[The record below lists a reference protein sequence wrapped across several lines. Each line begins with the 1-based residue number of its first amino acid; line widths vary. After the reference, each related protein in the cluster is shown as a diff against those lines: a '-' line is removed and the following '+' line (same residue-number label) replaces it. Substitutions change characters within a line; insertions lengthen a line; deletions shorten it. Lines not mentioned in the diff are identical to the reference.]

1 MSNNSLLLPPQKV
14 TAGTTDPRG
23 AANLK
28 AEQQVQT
35 TMKLTGKSGGRRR
48 HSKKSGGAG
57 TIPVAPLA
65 GAAVTP
71 QASAANLQIQQLH
84 ANAAAQSEY
93 DNMAKKGGSWPK
105 WSCLSGGLKRSS
117 KRSSKRTSKRT
128 KRTKRT
134 NKSRKR
140 RH

>member
-48 HSKKSGGAG
+48 HSKKSGGATG
-57 TIPVAPLA
+57 TIQVAPLA

-71 QASAANLQIQQLH
+71 EANAANLQIQQLH
-84 ANAAAQSEY
+84 ANSVAQSEY
-93 DNMAKKGGSWPK
+93 DNKAKIGGSWPK
-105 WSCLSGGLKRSS
+105 WTCLSGGLKRSS
-117 KRSSKRTSKRT
+117 KRSKRSSKRSKRS
-128 KRTKRT
+128 KRSK
-134 NKSRKR
+134 KSRKHR
-140 RH
+140 R